1 MNDYFLWNQFLC
13 GNDKAYATLYEKYVD
28 VLFAY
33 GMRFTPN
40 RELVKDCIQDVF
52 VKIYIHRKSL
62 TKTDNVKLY
71 LFVALKNILFDYFK
85 KNIDHLENQQNG
97 EEPVFDVEYPVEDQM
112 IAREHAQ
119 EQTQMINRIMDT
131 LTSRQKEAIYY
142 RYVEGMNLEMICELM
157 QMNYQSA
164 QNLLQRSLKK
174 LRTAITDKNTTL
186 QFYIRKAKWIY
197 SNQK

>member
-1 MNDYFLWNQFLC
+1 MNDHFLWNQFLS
-13 GNDKAYATLYEKYVD
+13 GNDEAYAALYEKYVD

-33 GMRFTPN
+33 GMCFTPN

-52 VKIYIHRKSL
+52 VKIYSHRKSL
-62 TKTDNVKLY
+62 IKTDNVKLY

-85 KNIDHLENQQNG
+85 KNIDHLGDQQNG

-112 IAREHAQ
+112 IAREHEQ
-119 EQTQMINRIMDT
+119 EQTQLINRIMDT

-142 RYVEGMNLEMICELM
+142 RYVEGMSLDMICELM
-157 QMNYQSA
+157 QMNYQSV

-186 QFYIRKAKWIY
+186 QFYIRKAK
-197 SNQK
+197 